1 MRFIDEL
8 MVAIAKAL
16 LRGVMAVGTGLVYI
30 QFVGLLFLA
39 AMLGTT
45 LFAVFLA
52 AIQVI
57 LIRG

>member
-30 QFVGLLFLA
+30 QFVALLFLA

-57 LIRG
+57 YKGV

>member
-30 QFVGLLFLA
+30 PFVALLFLA

-57 LIRG
+57 YKGV

>member
-30 QFVGLLFLA
+30 QFVALLFLA

-45 LFAVFLA
+45 LFAMFLA
-52 AIQVI
+52 AMQVI
-57 LIRG
+57 YIGV